1 MTTWRT
7 SKQKK
12 EQVEPYD
19 WYWVREVTGAEKRG
33 GGYLGLL
40 EEPWPSQA
48 GASIFKCLHVQWVA
62 GLPERDNYKERRGP
76 ALPYLPRNLQNAH
89 FQLSWLPHNMW
100 DMSTQAQ
107 VSPMQKPQCRNPKD
121 MQVMFAQARVS
132 PMQNETAR
140 DPKETQVCREN
151 GWRTWG
157 LSAEE
162 RQSPWTWALRKTS
175 ASKYG

>member
-48 GASIFKCLHVQWVA
+48 GASIFKCLHVQWIA

-76 ALPYLPRNLQNAH
+76 ALPYLPRGLQNAH

-100 DMSTQAQ
+100 DMSAQAQ
-107 VSPMQKPQCRNPKD
+107 VSPMQKPQGHAGHVCPSSSVPNAEWNCQRPQGDTGLQRKWLENLRTFCRGETISLNLGTTKD
-121 MQVMFAQARVS
+121 LSF
-132 PMQNETAR
+132 
-140 DPKETQVCREN
+140 KK
-151 GWRTWG
+151 WRMDIW
-157 LSAEE
+157 
-162 RQSPWTWALRKTS
+162 
-175 ASKYG
+175 